1 MLFGELPLEKK
12 VVKEEKNVFN
22 VEQKIAIDADN
33 DLDISELD
41 PKAKESVKK
50 HIEKSA
56 ENVLS
61 HPTVGSKSFLITI
74 GDRSVGGM
82 VARDQFVGKWQV
94 STSNYAMSLR
104 SFDDVCGEVIS
115 IGERPALSIHN
126 AAASMRM
133 AVAEAVTN
141 LSLIHI

>member
-12 VVKEEKNVFN
+12 VVQEEKNVFN

-50 HIEKSA
+50 HIEKST

-74 GDRSVGGM
+74 SDRSVGGM

-94 STSNYAMSLR
+94 PTSTML
-104 SFDDVCGEVIS
+104 C
-115 IGERPALSIHN
+115 P
-126 AAASMRM
+126 
-133 AVAEAVTN
+133 
-141 LSLIHI
+141 